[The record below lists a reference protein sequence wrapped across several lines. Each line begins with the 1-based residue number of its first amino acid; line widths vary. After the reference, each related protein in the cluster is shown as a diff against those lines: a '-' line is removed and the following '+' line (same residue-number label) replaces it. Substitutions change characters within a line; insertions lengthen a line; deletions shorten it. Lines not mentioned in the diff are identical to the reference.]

1 MQVKCTGKLY
11 ACKKTCKKRMKK
23 NHAEKLVHIEKL
35 TLESVN
41 RCENN
46 DKYKNRRSQGD
57 ERGHAQKN
65 FHTKLSLMLKI

>member
-1 MQVKCTGKLY
+1 
-11 ACKKTCKKRMKK
+11 MKK